1 MLSDQEERALGD
13 IERWLAADYP
23 DMPRLMT
30 RSKWTVGWRAMLL
43 WLLVAAWLT
52 GIIVTALTPV
62 WPVSVFFGILAVGAA
77 IVVTTSRQHAL
88 RL

>member
-1 MLSDQEERALGD
+1 MLSDQEQRVLGD

-23 DMPRLMT
+23 DMPRLMA

-43 WLLVAAWLT
+43 WLLVAAWLA
-52 GIIVTALTPV
+52 GIIVTALTPA
-62 WPVSVFFGILAVGAA
+62 WPVSVFFGIVAIGAA
-77 IVVTTSRQHAL
+77 LVVTTGRQQAL